1 MPIYEYRC
9 PACETKFEQLIRDSE
24 ALELQCP
31 NCGTRE
37 VSRLLSVFAT
47 NTNLGSSTPAHASD
61 FSAGGSHCC
70 GGGGCG
76 CH

>member
-9 PACETKFEQLIRDSE
+9 PACDTKFEQLIRDSE
-24 ALELQCP
+24 ALELRCP

-37 VSRLLSVFAT
+37 VNRLLSIFAT
-47 NTNLGSSTPAHASD
+47 SNSVGASATANAPD
-61 FSAGGSHCC
+61 LPAGGHCC
-70 GGGGCG
+70 GGSCG

>member
-9 PACETKFEQLIRDSE
+9 AACETKFEQLIRDSE

-37 VSRLLSVFAT
+37 VNRLLSVFAT
-47 NTNLGSSTPAHASD
+47 NSNAGGSAHASPSD
-61 FSAGGSHCC
+61 FPAGGHCC
-70 GGGGCG
+70 GGSACG